1 MELLA
6 AVPTAPAIEQGTPES
21 VRRPANVVLP
31 PPVGPVA
38 LPESTALELPG
49 MPGMATQPKSPP
61 RPSWPS
67 PAGPTI
73 RPAGTPEHVAALQD
87 AMGAFEINGV
97 RPGVHPRTER
107 GWLLSYLMR
116 FDEMTWRRWSYWFRM
131 TASERLP
138 EDAIPQIAFSA
149 HGAAAGGGWK
159 RTRKMLEES
168 LNAISPGWSGWG
180 DSRAWDF
187 FFDWLL
193 FGFGDLAEPP
203 PDPHEGAGDRLYQV
217 FNVGA
222 MVLDPADYFGELL
235 SESAY
240 GRRNGFFPTPM
251 NLTDMITQLAI
262 GTADTG
268 GTRLGGAD
276 IGGVDNAADG
286 SADKRLLS
294 VMDPCVGT
302 GRFLLSASN
311 YSLRLYGIDIDPL
324 VLKACKVNGW
334 LYAPWLVR
342 PLPFVERLAAQSEET
357 QAPAAA
363 QTTAGAND
371 AVPEPDGGAG

>member
-1 MELLA
+1 MPRPSSAPHGQLAMELLA
-6 AVPTAPAIEQGTPES
+6 AVPTAPAIAHGTPES

-31 PPVGPVA
+31 PSVAPVA
-38 LPESTALELPG
+38 PPDPTALELPG
-49 MPGMATQPKSPP
+49 MPGMPTRPQLPP
-61 RPSWPS
+61 RPSSPS

-73 RPAGTPEHVAALQD
+73 RPGGTPEHVAALQD
-87 AMGAFEINGV
+87 AMGAFEINGA
-97 RPGVHPRTER
+97 RPSVHPRTER
-107 GWLLSYLMR
+107 GWLLPYLMR
-116 FDEMTWRRWSYWFRM
+116 FDEMTWRRWAYWFRM
-131 TASERLP
+131 AESERLP
-138 EDAIPQIAFSA
+138 KDRIPQISFSA
-149 HGAAAGGGWK
+149 HGASAAGGWK

-168 LNAISPGWSGWG
+168 LDAIGPGWSGWG

-203 PDPHEGAGDRLYQV
+203 PDLHEGAGDRLYQV

-222 MVLDPADYFGELL
+222 MVLYPADYFGDLL
-235 SESAY
+235 AESAY

-251 NLTDMITQLAI
+251 NLTDMIVQMTMGA
-262 GTADTG
+262 A
-268 GTRLGGAD
+268 GGAD
-276 IGGVDNAADG
+276 AGNTEPDTADIDG
-286 SADKRLLS
+286 IDRGTESAVDKRLLS

-311 YSLRLYGIDIDPL
+311 HSLRLYGIDIDPL

-342 PLPFVERLAAQSEET
+342 PLPFVERLAAENVR
-357 QAPAAA
+357 
-363 QTTAGAND
+363 TTA
-371 AVPEPDGGAG
+371 PPS